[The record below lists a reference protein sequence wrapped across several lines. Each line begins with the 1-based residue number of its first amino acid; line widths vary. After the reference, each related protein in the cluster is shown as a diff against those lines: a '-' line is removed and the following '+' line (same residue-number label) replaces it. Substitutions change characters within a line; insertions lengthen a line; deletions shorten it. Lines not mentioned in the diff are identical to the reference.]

1 MEKKGDILMYYKNY
15 GNTGMRVSAVGLGT
29 MRYDD
34 TAVSAG
40 RLEELLYMPMK
51 RESITLIR
59 RRFTVRT
66 RAKLLPVWRFLS
78 CRAIRFMYRPK
89 QILTRSGQWGRL
101 AAIPSAVGWRKP
113 LPA

>member
-1 MEKKGDILMYYKNY
+1 MYYKNY

-34 TAVSAG
+34 TDVSAG
-40 RLEELLYMPMK
+40 RLEECAEIPLYAYEKGINYFDTAP
-51 RESITLIR
+51 
-59 RRFTVRT
+59 
-66 RAKLLPVWRFLS
+66 
-78 CRAIRFMYRPK
+78 
-89 QILTRSGQWGRL
+89 SGQWGRL